1 MADISP
7 EPKGRH
13 GEHLEEKGVT
23 HTEQIDMNN
32 NLQAKYVATDL
43 SGDPEAPDLMSTRIR
58 NPLEGIPREQLMR
71 DVEAFAEYR
80 GLQDHIDILKKGAL
94 VAQNPAEPHAI
105 DGPEKL
111 DPDELEVLDIE
122 AKHRWRMPIRLFLT
136 IATCSIGAA
145 VQGWDQTGSNGATIF
160 FPTYYGIDDP
170 NSNRDSIIVGLL
182 NAGPYIGSAH
192 HLLRLSLLH
201 LARHWICFL
210 PYLGTAAGLPSS
222 HGYRY
227 GCQGF
232 HCAYLCRRECSRLHP
247 RSSSHVV
254 ATEMWTAFGIL
265 LGTAFNL
272 AVFYVPDINW
282 RLMLGAPFIPAV
294 PLMCLIYLCPESPR
308 WYMKKERYPEAWKS
322 MLVLRNHEIQVARD
336 IYYISA
342 QLEIEKELIGKT
354 NYVTRFTQLFTIPR
368 IRRANLA
375 AFTVMIAQQMCGI
388 NIIAFYSTTI
398 FVDAGLGK
406 FKAMIGSFGF
416 GLVNWLFAFPAFYTI
431 DTFGRRSL
439 LLFTFPNMFWTLL
452 VGGLCTLMPEGT
464 PDDPNSARTGLVCLF
479 VFLFGA
485 FYSPGEGPVPF
496 TYSAE
501 VYPLSHRETGMC
513 FAVSTCLFWAAV
525 LGITYPFLLKQL
537 HTVGA
542 FGLYAGFNV
551 VAFIMIFLWVPET
564 MQRTLEELDW
574 VFAVPVRT
582 FAWYQ
587 ITETI
592 PWWFK
597 KYIFFQRNATRPPLY
612 HFEKVAVNRNTTAS
626 KAIHSDDD
634 RKY

>member
-7 EPKGRH
+7 TPKGRH
-13 GEHLEEKGVT
+13 GENLEEKGVT
-23 HTEQIDMNN
+23 HTEQIDMSR
-32 NLQAKYVATDL
+32 NLQAK
-43 SGDPEAPDLMSTRIR
+43 IR

-80 GLQDHIDILKKGAL
+80 GLQDHVDILKKGAL
-94 VAQNPAEPHAI
+94 VAQNPGDVYSI

-111 DPDELEVLDIE
+111 NQDELEVLDIE
-122 AKHRWRMPIRLFLT
+122 AKHRWRMPMRLFLT

-160 FPTYYGIDDP
+160 FPDYYGIGDKHSD
-170 NSNRDSIIVGLL
+170 RDALIVGLL
-182 NAGPYIGSAH
+182 NSGPYIGSAFLGCWLSDPLNNWFGRRGTIFFAAH
-192 HLLRLSLLH
+192 FCIWPVIGSAFCHTWEQQLACRLLMGIGMGAKASTVP
-201 LARHWICFL
+201 I
-210 PYLGTAAGLPSS
+210 YAAENAPASIRGALVMSW
-222 HGYRY
+222 
-227 GCQGF
+227 Q
-232 HCAYLCRRECSRLHP
+232 
-247 RSSSHVV
+247 
-254 ATEMWTAFGIL
+254 MWTAFGIL

-282 RLMLGAPFIPAV
+282 RLMLGAPFLPAV
-294 PLMCLIYLCPESPR
+294 PLLLLIYLCPESPR
-308 WYMKKERYPEAWKS
+308 WYMKKERYVDAWKS

-342 QLEIEKELIGKT
+342 QLEIEKEIIGKT
-354 NYVTRFTQLFTIPR
+354 TYVTRFTQLFTIPR
-368 IRRANLA
+368 VRRANLA

-398 FVDAGLGK
+398 FVDAGLGN

-416 GLVNWLFAFPAFYTI
+416 GLVNWLFAFPAFWTI

-452 VGGLCTLMPEGT
+452 VAGLCTLLPMGT
-464 PDDPNSARTGLVCLF
+464 ETDPNSVRTGLVCLF

-501 VYPLSHRETGMC
+501 VYPLSHRETGMG
-513 FAVSTCLFWAAV
+513 FAVATCLFWASV
-525 LGITYPFLLKQL
+525 LGMTFPFLLKQL

-597 KYIFFQRNATRPPLY
+597 KYVFFQRSATRPPLY
-612 HFEKVAVNRNTTAS
+612 HFEKVASANRNPPVS
-626 KAIHSDDD
+626 KGPHSDDD